1 MNREGSSSTATGT
14 PVLPAFSTTSISDT
28 STWCLQGSPTGRL
41 LKYSLTGET
50 TVLAQ
55 GLWFANGVALSQDGD
70 FLIIAE
76 TCSMTLHRHWL
87 RGPKVSGMPAASVL
101 TSCLYADVTLAS
113 QLLWLLPMGQ
123 QCTLRVQEG
132 KTEVLLRGL
141 PGFPDGVSL
150 ASDGNFWVSLP
161 SSTVP
166 VVKMLS
172 SR

>member
-1 MNREGSSSTATGT
+1 M
-14 PVLPAFSTTSISDT
+14 
-28 STWCLQGSPTGRL
+28 
-41 LKYSLTGET
+41 
-50 TVLAQ
+50 
-55 GLWFANGVALSQDGD
+55 
-70 FLIIAE
+70 AE

-101 TSCLYADVTLAS
+101 MSCLSADVTPAG
-113 QLLWLLPMGQ
+113 QLLWPLLPTGQ
-123 QCTLRVQEG
+123 QCTLRVQVG

-166 VVKMLS
+166 IVKMLS